1 MTDKINIGH
10 DFFMNAEIRKTEII
24 DLSQIVV
31 LMREFAIFEN
41 LEKSFFVTEEKLF
54 QAIFGEKSFVKS
66 LVAHSENE
74 MIAFAL
80 GFPVLKTFRG
90 ERSFYLEDLYIK
102 PAFRGQGF
110 GFEMLRAVA
119 KLAKEENC
127 VRMDWQALDWNVKA
141 IEFYGKIGAETDSGN
156 VDFRLIEE
164 KFDKLAS

>member
-1 MTDKINIGH
+1 
-10 DFFMNAEIRKTEII
+10 
-24 DLSQIVV
+24 
-31 LMREFAIFEN
+31 
-41 LEKSFFVTEEKLF
+41 
-54 QAIFGEKSFVKS
+54 
-66 LVAHSENE
+66 
-74 MIAFAL
+74 MIAFAV

-90 ERSFYLEDLYIK
+90 ERSFYLEDLYIT
-102 PAFRGQGF
+102 PGFRGQGF

-141 IEFYGKIGAETDSGN
+141 IDFYEKIGAETDSGN

>member
-1 MTDKINIGH
+1 MTIK
-10 DFFMNAEIRKTEII
+10 IRKAKTDDLPQII
-24 DLSQIVV
+24 V
-31 LMREFAIFEN
+31 LMREFAVFEN
-41 LEKSFFVTEEKLF
+41 LEDSFFVTEEKLSEAF
-54 QAIFGEKSFVKS
+54 FGEKAFAKS

-74 MIAFAL
+74 MIAFAI

-102 PAFRGQGF
+102 PEFRGKGV
-110 GFEMLRAVA
+110 GFEMLKAVA

-127 VRMDWQALDWNVKA
+127 VRMDWQALDWNVNA
-141 IEFYGKIGAETDSGN
+141 LEFYEKIGAEADSGN